1 MPKVPA
7 KTLEQIDAEIN
18 PQETPEDKR
27 TAKKEFVVQRNDNGL
42 YSIAYTAGGEVPD
55 ELKGL
60 WTNINKATNAIDNY
74 KLKAALG

>member
-7 KTLEQIDAEIN
+7 KTLEQVDAALD
-18 PQETPEDKR
+18 QADQPEDKR
-27 TAKKEFVVQRNDNGL
+27 TAKKEFVVHRSDNGL
-42 YSIAYTAGGEVPD
+42 YYISYTAGGEVPD

-74 KLKAALG
+74 KLKVALG